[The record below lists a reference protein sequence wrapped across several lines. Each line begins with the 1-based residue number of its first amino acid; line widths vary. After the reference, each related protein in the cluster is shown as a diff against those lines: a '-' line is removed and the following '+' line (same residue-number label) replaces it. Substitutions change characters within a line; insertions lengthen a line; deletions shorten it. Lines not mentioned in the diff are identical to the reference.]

1 MRTRAQTMNLAG
13 DTRGISLLEL
23 TIVLPVLL
31 TIGLGVMEFGNV
43 LYQYHLITVGVR
55 DAARYMSGVPDT
67 AANETIAQNIA
78 TVGQA
83 TDDGTRRVAG
93 WNPGAV
99 VINYDATAIPNDDGS
114 GNAIYRGGDY
124 IGLVTVSTSY
134 TYQSLGLL
142 GYLGLGTITLTSRHE
157 ERIYGNR

>member
-1 MRTRAQTMNLAG
+1 MNLAR

-43 LYQYHLITVGVR
+43 LYNYHLITVGVR
-55 DAARYMSGVPDT
+55 DAARYMSGVQGT
-67 AANETIAQNIA
+67 ATNKTIAQNIA
-78 TVGQA
+78 AVGQA

-93 WNPGAV
+93 WNPGSV
-99 VINYDATAIPNDDGS
+99 NIDYNTIAIPNDDGS
-114 GNAIYRGGDY
+114 GNPIYRGGAF
-124 IGLVTVSTSY
+124 IGLVTVSTGY
-134 TYQSLGLL
+134 TYNSLGLL
-142 GYLGLGTITLTSRHE
+142 GYLGLGTITLTASHE